1 MTVKFLIFSPASSVT
16 LWMVNC
22 STTMVQTEIPQQLLE
37 ELPLSF
43 CTDIQGPLK
52 INPAH
57 TQKWGWIFFV
67 FLLKYALKFGSDR
80 IRIPSLRMNSNN
92 SGDPFTFHLPL
103 SSKFYGQIFPSA
115 SAVLWVWCW
124 LANVSMLT
132 CEQSNQPLL
141 VTVNMLALSSKQ
153 RCTQVQRHRAANVA
167 VDSLRNTSLPQRTI
181 CIISCS
187 PCVTLNL

>member
-1 MTVKFLIFSPASSVT
+1 
-16 LWMVNC
+16 MVVWK
-22 STTMVQTEIPQQLLE
+22 SILLTHKNE
-37 ELPLSF
+37 VEFF
-43 CTDIQGPLK
+43 CTFIEICIK
-52 INPAH
+52 IWFRHSCP
-57 TQKWGWIFFV
+57 
-67 FLLKYALKFGSDR
+67 
-80 IRIPSLRMNSNN
+80 LRMNSNN

-153 RCTQVQRHRAANVA
+153 RCTQVQRHRAANMA
-167 VDSLRNTSLPQRTI
+167 VDSLRNTSPPRGTI
-181 CIISCS
+181 CVSVAHPVLHWICKKRFPIMPLVDEEFWNWNFLISWS
-187 PCVTLNL
+187 QRRPHLTATEF